1 VDGDLLLDGFP
12 RTVAQAEALDSTLA
26 SMDCALDAVVL
37 ITAEDG
43 AIVERI
49 CGRRT
54 CASTGQ
60 VYHVKFMPPKVEG
73 KDDETGEDLVQRDD
87 DREDVVRERLATY
100 KAQTEPVMA
109 YYRQQ
114 GVVKIIEV
122 DGMQSPDEVGAS
134 MVEALKTIE

>member
-73 KDDETGEDLVQRDD
+73 KDATKP
-87 DREDVVRERLATY
+87 ER
-100 KAQTEPVMA
+100 
-109 YYRQQ
+109 
-114 GVVKIIEV
+114 IWSS
-122 DGMQSPDEVGAS
+122 GMMTARTWSAS
-134 MVEALKTIE
+134 GWRPTRRRPNR

>member
-1 VDGDLLLDGFP
+1 
-12 RTVAQAEALDSTLA
+12 
-26 SMDCALDAVVL
+26 
-37 ITAEDG
+37 
-43 AIVERI
+43 
-49 CGRRT
+49 
-54 CASTGQ
+54 
-60 VYHVKFMPPKVEG
+60 
-73 KDDETGEDLVQRDD
+73 
-87 DREDVVRERLATY
+87 VVRERLATY